1 MEICCCMDIRL
12 LPVWSVRAFEQLW
25 WIMDDEPSLLSS
37 DWQHLFGS
45 MAILWRLLLEHLVQY
60 GYVTKWMHPLAH
72 SFQVGCNRPIISTPW
87 WPLDQGI
94 AEMMHLYIVRGKW
107 LLFVGILADYNEH
120 LAHANILAGR
130 RVVEIFTISDMRVSG
145 PRTVRARYTAILFK
159 Y

>member
-1 MEICCCMDIRL
+1 
-12 LPVWSVRAFEQLW
+12 
-25 WIMDDEPSLLSS
+25 
-37 DWQHLFGS
+37 
-45 MAILWRLLLEHLVQY
+45 
-60 GYVTKWMHPLAH
+60 
-72 SFQVGCNRPIISTPW
+72 
-87 WPLDQGI
+87 
-94 AEMMHLYIVRGKW
+94 MMHLYIVRGKW